1 MIVNPIIAAAA
12 VAARAVG
19 TIFPGVADGWK
30 DVRMSRYDEYHPIME
45 QNWHEQ
51 SRELF
56 DEYMTMMSST
66 TSPPPV
72 KDAVILSKAEES
84 TDNQNNQGRS
94 TNYYRFQPPPLTDT
108 NDPFELLGI
117 QPGTSF
123 DNIRLA
129 YKQMTKLYHPDVVA
143 GPNASSDE
151 RKEASW
157 NFARINAAFDILKRR
172 ADEYDDQLLSDD
184 PYRMNYNRN
193 IEMSNYPRWYEVDD
207 QGCACPPTSQNNDYF
222 EPYSVDAH
230 SKGKWW
236 IAKDFDILNTDF
248 GYTDNRAP
256 PPPYVCSV
264 GPPIPSKER
273 QWEVERHFRRE
284 EIRNNNNGFGIN
296 PIQDHQWW
304 DDGSAFDNTNTGHYH
319 EYESRQSREFHTR
332 MKQQGYPYKDRISDL
347 SFQPDFDEMPEFIPQ
362 PLDFDD
368 MPEFIPPSLCNDQRG
383 RYAPK
388 PKWWKGGEHIAGTFS
403 P

>member
-19 TIFPGVADGWK
+19 TIFPGVGDGWR

-45 QNWHEQ
+45 QYWNEQ
-51 SRELF
+51 SREF
-56 DEYMTMMSST
+56 DEYLTMS

-72 KDAVILSKAEES
+72 KDAVIISKAEELA
-84 TDNQNNQGRS
+84 DNQNNQGGS
-94 TNYYRFQPPPLTDT
+94 TNYRFQPPPLTDT

-123 DNIRLA
+123 DNIRSA
-129 YKQMTKLYHPDVVA
+129 YKQMTKMYHPDVVL
-143 GPNASSDE
+143 GPNSSADE

-193 IEMSNYPRWYEVDD
+193 IEMSDYPRWYEVEDH
-207 QGCACPPTSQNNDYF
+207 GCACPPSPRQNDCF
-222 EPYSVDAH
+222 EPYSVDAY
-230 SKGKWW
+230 SKVRV
-236 IAKDFDILNTDF
+236 TDF
-248 GYTDNRAP
+248 GYTDDCAP
-256 PPPYVCSV
+256 PPPYVGSV

-273 QWEVERHFRRE
+273 QWEVDRYFRRE
-284 EIRNNNNGFGIN
+284 EIRNNKPGFGLN
-296 PIQDHQWW
+296 PIQVQWW
-304 DDGSAFDNTNTGHYH
+304 DDRSAFDNTSSGHYN

-332 MKQQGYPYKDRISDL
+332 MKQQGYPYKDRISDGW
-347 SFQPDFDEMPEFIPQ
+347 SISAVSVHPDFDDI
-362 PLDFDD
+362 
-368 MPEFIPPSLCNDQRG
+368 PEFIPPSLYNDQRG

-388 PKWWKGGEHIAGTFS
+388 PKWWKGGEHSAGKFS